1 MNSRIPD
8 PTHYLNDD
16 FVYYLFRKG
25 RRGVMVKP
33 KIEKAKNEKSEEK
46 EEELLTNGKIS
57 D

>member
-1 MNSRIPD
+1 
-8 PTHYLNDD
+8 
-16 FVYYLFRKG
+16 
-25 RRGVMVKP
+25 MVKP